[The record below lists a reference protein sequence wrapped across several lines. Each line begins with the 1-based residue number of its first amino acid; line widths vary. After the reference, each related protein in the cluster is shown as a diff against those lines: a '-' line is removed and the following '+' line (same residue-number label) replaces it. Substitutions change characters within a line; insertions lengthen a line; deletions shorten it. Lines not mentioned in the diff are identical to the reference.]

1 MPRNHDVSRTRVR
14 STSTQNPNN
23 AKILP
28 AIFVTLFSS
37 YRPAAPPASAST
49 LLFSSQHQHHVIVMV
64 MGHGSWAAVYGLMV
78 CRDSATAMVRSP
90 ALASALMAAAAAS
103 PCYARTS
110 QIIGCST
117 AAFVVQTHRR
127 RYINSISSQQWK
139 STIIHHMHDDDKNS
153 AEDSNTPKKE
163 LDLRNLKQQIPN
175 FMDTML
181 EIPDP
186 RLFAGDLLFLLIIN
200 FLLQIASE
208 VSTTEFWLNGGFHQ
222 PITMP
227 TTLLGVMV
235 RDSKMSIAWTLSA
248 LWNRSYSYSS
258 VSDDKTAIKVALQ
271 VWVDYCSLRILL
283 ELGAS
288 IGFTHSMIDIWS
300 LGMEIWYTAI
310 IMAFFR
316 WAYSRMSFF
325 R

>member
-1 MPRNHDVSRTRVR
+1 MANGP
-14 STSTQNPNN
+14 
-23 AKILP
+23 
-28 AIFVTLFSS
+28 SS
-37 YRPAAPPASAST
+37 IGWSNG
-49 LLFSSQHQHHVIVMV
+49 F
-64 MGHGSWAAVYGLMV
+64 G
-78 CRDSATAMVRSP
+78 RDSTTAMVRSP
-90 ALASALMAAAAAS
+90 TLASALMAAVAAPS
-103 PCYARTS
+103 CYARTS
-110 QIIGCST
+110 QFIRCS
-117 AAFVVQTHRR
+117 ASSFVVQPHRR
-127 RYINSISSQQWK
+127 RCTNNNSISSSSSSQRWK
-139 STIIHHMHDDDKNS
+139 SRIHRMHNDDKNS
-153 AEDSNTPKKE
+153 DEDSNAQKKE
-163 LDLRNLKQQIPN
+163 LNLRNLKQKIPN

-208 VSTTEFWLNGGFHQ
+208 VSTTEFWMNGGFNQ
-222 PITMP
+222 SVTMP

-283 ELGAS
+283 ELGSS

-300 LGMEIWYTAI
+300 LGMEVWYTAI